1 MRILTCC
8 VLVSSACLAGGA
20 TFDVK
25 TFGAAGDGVSKDTA
39 AVQRAIDACAE
50 KGGRVVVPPGTYL
63 IGSIWL
69 KDGVE
74 LHLQEGATL
83 LGSPDLADYNSP
95 DAYPQNFGSVKEG
108 WSAKHL
114 ILAIEKR
121 NVSIT
126 GRGTIDGNG
135 RAFFSGKV
143 SPGGKVC
150 WRQGSIGAR
159 GKRAEQR
166 RPGQEIVFIECE
178 GVTVRDVTFRDMS
191 CWSCFFHG
199 CADVT
204 VGGVTVRNGILNINT
219 DGFDIDSCRNVR
231 IGDCDIVT
239 GDDAIAIRGS
249 PARLKNP
256 AKVCENIEVS
266 NIVCR
271 VSADG
276 VRVGVGHGTIRHVR
290 VSDMKILGA
299 GRGLH
304 VQCCYGRP
312 KKDGKVGVDISDVTF
327 ERISIKDV
335 CEAVCVAAGAPV
347 STANLCDIFF
357 KDVTAES
364 LSGTVVAGNGTT
376 RPENVVFE
384 NCGFRIAASSD
395 APVKDSECGVLDGC
409 AIGAFRIEK
418 AGRVSFRNCSLTWDD
433 GVAPGFNRAFS
444 LHDAPAPEID
454 AQCTGLRIQGRIVT
468 SLSGGGWTADGEPV
482 SVPHT
487 WNAIDGADGLG
498 EARGASSRCLSY
510 ARKCVK
516 YRRAL
521 PDAKPGRKYFI
532 RCEGASIRAVVRVNG
547 KKIGRHAGAFTAF
560 VFDAMPAM
568 RQTGNELEIEV
579 DNFVDLDMP
588 PFAAD
593 FTVYGGLY
601 RDVQLIET
609 DMLHFDSTP
618 DGGPGIIVES
628 DPNTG
633 KVSVTPRV
641 SGGVKPDFAC
651 RVEGPGL
658 DKPVTVR
665 GLEAVVPSPRLWSP
679 ETPATYTLTA
689 TVRENGMEDS
699 VTLPFG
705 FRTVE
710 FREDGLFY
718 LNGKCRKIRGVN
730 YHQDKEGKGWAV
742 SAADQDADLAM
753 IKDMGADGV
762 RTAHYPHAPHV
773 YDLCDR
779 LGLLAWLEMPNVNAI
794 CTNAAY
800 RANAIALARETVAQ
814 HRHHPSVFVWSTSN
828 EVKMRGDVANDAAAT
843 EIQRELDAYVRKADP
858 SRPTA
863 LATFKPLQT
872 EYNAI
877 PVSIGFNFYPGW
889 YRSEADRMKETIDEA
904 LAPNPNLKAIAVS
917 EYGAGSTPGQH
928 ESPNVRNATR
938 SDFHSE
944 EYAAYV
950 HHLNYKTLAAD
961 PRVWGTFVWLM
972 FDFGADERREG
983 GRHGLN
989 DKGLVAFDHKTRK
1002 EPYWFYRANWR
1013 KDEPM
1018 LHLVGENMTSTTNA
1032 SVMVMA
1038 FSTVGDVSLTVNGRN
1053 IGTVSPDETMTAVWP
1068 AAALEK
1074 GENRIRVEAAGHSAE
1089 AKWRLGD

>member
-1 MRILTCC
+1 MRPIEKPHLVLRMESRNAILRTVCGKSARTGSLA
-8 VLVSSACLAGGA
+8 VEVRNYGLVASEISEM
-20 TFDVK
+20 TK
-25 TFGAAGDGVSKDTA
+25 TE
-39 AVQRAIDACAE
+39 R
-50 KGGRVVVPPGTYL
+50 
-63 IGSIWL
+63 
-69 KDGVE
+69 
-74 LHLQEGATL
+74 
-83 LGSPDLADYNSP
+83 
-95 DAYPQNFGSVKEG
+95 
-108 WSAKHL
+108 L
-114 ILAIEKR
+114 ILAFMFAL
-121 NVSIT
+121 T
-126 GRGTIDGNG
+126 
-135 RAFFSGKV
+135 RA
-143 SPGGKVC
+143 
-150 WRQGSIGAR
+150 GS
-159 GKRAEQR
+159 
-166 RPGQEIVFIECE
+166 
-178 GVTVRDVTFRDMS
+178 
-191 CWSCFFHG
+191 
-199 CADVT
+199 
-204 VGGVTVRNGILNINT
+204 
-219 DGFDIDSCRNVR
+219 
-231 IGDCDIVT
+231 
-239 GDDAIAIRGS
+239 
-249 PARLKNP
+249 
-256 AKVCENIEVS
+256 
-266 NIVCR
+266 
-271 VSADG
+271 
-276 VRVGVGHGTIRHVR
+276 
-290 VSDMKILGA
+290 
-299 GRGLH
+299 
-304 VQCCYGRP
+304 
-312 KKDGKVGVDISDVTF
+312 
-327 ERISIKDV
+327 
-335 CEAVCVAAGAPV
+335 
-347 STANLCDIFF
+347 
-357 KDVTAES
+357 
-364 LSGTVVAGNGTT
+364 
-376 RPENVVFE
+376 
-384 NCGFRIAASSD
+384 
-395 APVKDSECGVLDGC
+395 
-409 AIGAFRIEK
+409 
-418 AGRVSFRNCSLTWDD
+418 
-433 GVAPGFNRAFS
+433 AFS
-444 LHDAPAPEID
+444 LHDAPASD
-454 AQCTGLRIQGRIVT
+454 VHARSTGLSVQARTVT

-532 RCEGASIRAVVRVNG
+532 RCEGASIRAVVRVNC
-547 KKIGRHAGAFTAF
+547 KEIGRHAGSFTAF
-560 VFDAMPAM
+560 VCDATHAMLPA
-568 RQTGNELEIEV
+568 GNELEIEV
-579 DNFVDLDMP
+579 DNFVDPDVP

-609 DMLHFDSTP
+609 APLHFDSTP
-618 DGGPGIIVES
+618 DGGPGIIVDS

-641 SGGVKPDFAC
+641 SGGVKPDFTC

-665 GLEAVVPSPRLWSP
+665 GLEAIVSSPRLWSP
-679 ETPATYTLTA
+679 ETPATYTLTVTA
-689 TVRENGMEDS
+689 RENGMEDS

-800 RANAIALARETVAQ
+800 RANAAALARETVAQ

-828 EVKMRGDVANDAAAT
+828 EVKMRGDAAKDAAAT

-877 PVSIGFNFYPGW
+877 PVAIGFNFYPGW

-928 ESPNVRNATR
+928 ESPNVRNAPR
-938 SDFHSE
+938 SNFHSE

-950 HHLNYKTLAAD
+950 HHLNYRTLAAE

-1013 KDEPM
+1013 KDEPT
-1018 LHLVGENMTSTTNA
+1018 LHLVGENMVSTTNS

-1038 FSTVGDVSLTVNGRN
+1038 FSTVGDVSLAVNGQN

-1068 AAALEK
+1068 SVALGK
-1074 GENRIRVEAAGHSAE
+1074 GENHVRIEAAGRKAE
-1089 AKWRLGD
+1089 AIWTLCAAQNPEP